1 MANFTGFLAL
11 PPNKNRGLRFALQS
25 FLPKWGK
32 GMYCPVT
39 VFKISM
45 T

>member
-25 FLPKWGK
+25 FLPKWEK
-32 GMYCPVT
+32 VCTAQIQYSR
-39 VFKISM
+39 FQ
-45 T
+45 